1 MIGQV
6 TLGTNDL
13 EKSYACY
20 DALLGTMCAARFLEN
35 EQFIAWETTPRQ
47 PGLSVTKPIDGQE
60 ATLGNGVMVALMMDS
75 NEKVDA
81 FYQKAIELG
90 ATC

>member
-1 MIGQV
+1 MIGQG

-13 EKSYACY
+13 EKSYAFY
-20 DALLGTMCAARFLEN
+20 DALLVTIGAGRFVEN
-35 EQFIAWETTPRQ
+35 EQFIAWATTSGQ
-47 PGLSVTKPIDGQE
+47 SGLSVTKPFDGQE